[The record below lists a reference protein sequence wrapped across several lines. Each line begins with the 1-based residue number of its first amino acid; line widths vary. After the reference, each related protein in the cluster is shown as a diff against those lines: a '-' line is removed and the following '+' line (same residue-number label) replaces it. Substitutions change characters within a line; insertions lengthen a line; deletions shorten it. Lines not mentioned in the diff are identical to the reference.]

1 MKVFDHI
8 ELSVYKE
15 GSGYSHTSPIEGTEG
30 VMDLEK
36 ITYEDYADYIKDYLA
51 DINEED
57 EWYIIDIALYENG
70 KDPMFDEPVKNI
82 KIKAFSKN
90 GEIVIEE
97 M

>member
-1 MKVFDHI
+1 MKVFDQI

-51 DINEED
+51 DTNED
-57 EWYIIDIALYENG
+57 EWYIIDIAFYEDG
-70 KDPMFDEPVKNI
+70 TDPMFDDPVKKI